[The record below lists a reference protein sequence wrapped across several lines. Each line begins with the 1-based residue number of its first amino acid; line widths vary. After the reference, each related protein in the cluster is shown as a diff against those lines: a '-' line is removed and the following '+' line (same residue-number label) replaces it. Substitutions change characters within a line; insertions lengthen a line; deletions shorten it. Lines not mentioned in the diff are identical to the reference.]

1 MNVPAIDLPP
11 VEITRLLEAWGGG
24 DKSALDALLPAV
36 HKELRRQAHRYMQ
49 REREGIAFQTT
60 ELVNEVYL
68 KLVDSSRVGWQDRA
82 HFFAI
87 SAQLMRRV
95 LVDLARSRRYA
106 KRGGEAIRVTFE
118 KALDAPE
125 INAPDWIALNDALEA
140 LHALDERKCRM
151 VELRFFGGLS
161 VEETAEALQV
171 SPDTVARDWRFVKTW
186 LRRELTRTPKS

>member
-1 MNVPAIDLPP
+1 MDASP
-11 VEITRLLEAWGGG
+11 VEITQLLEAWGTG
-24 DKSALDALLPAV
+24 DKSALDALLPVV

-49 REREGIAFQTT
+49 RERAGITFQTT

-68 KLVDSSRVGWQDRA
+68 KLVDSSRVRWQDRA

-106 KRGGEAIRVTFE
+106 KRGGQAIRVTFE
-118 KALDAPE
+118 KALEAPE
-125 INAPDWIALNDALEA
+125 ISSPDWVALDDALAA
-140 LHALDERKCRM
+140 LRELDERKCRM

-161 VEETAEALQV
+161 VVETAEVLRV

-186 LRRELTRTPKS
+186 LRRQLARSSDA